1 MKKYLLTFSLLLF
14 VLVAC
19 NKAEKEPME
28 EKLILSN
35 NAPNSV
41 AYFWGRVALDATAN
55 DTENFKPR
63 PTISSRML
71 GLVFTSV
78 FDAWTRFDD
87 KATPLYLTDVER
99 VPANMRTLSNK
110 EIAISYAAYH
120 TLCEYYYMDTMM
132 FADKMKE
139 LGLNPYD
146 ESMDKNSPI
155 GIGNLAA
162 KAVIEARKNDGSNQY
177 GDVEGSDMAYGDYT
191 HYMPVNPIDELKD
204 INRWQPK
211 YFETLDGEKFDPGC
225 LSPQWFLVKPLLLDS
240 SSQFRSPE
248 PPKYGSEKLQAQV
261 AEVVELQA
269 NITPEQKA
277 LVEFMRDGP
286 KSVQQ
291 AGHWMLFAQDVSRRD
306 SHSIDKDVKMYF
318 LVTATAMD
326 GFIACWDAKMHYDYA
341 RPYALIHKYFAG
353 KKIKGWKGE
362 GNGWGELKG
371 EDWRPYSPKYF
382 LCPPFPSYVS
392 GHSTISGGCGEIL
405 KLYKQS
411 DMFGEKVRLLPGV
424 MTEPDNIAK
433 DSITLNFTT
442 FTKTAE
448 MAGFSRVLGGYHIQE
463 DNIEGLILGRKVANV
478 IYKKYLILIGEK

>member
-1 MKKYLLTFSLLLF
+1 MKKHLLTFTLLLF
-14 VLVAC
+14 VLLAC
-19 NKAEKEPME
+19 NKAEKEAME

-78 FDAWTRFDD
+78 FDAWTRFDE
-87 KATPLYLTDVER
+87 KATPLYLNDVER
-99 VPANMRTLSNK
+99 VPADMRTLSNK

-139 LGLNPYD
+139 LGLDPYD
-146 ESMDKNSPI
+146 ENMDKNSPI

-177 GDVEGSDMAYGDYT
+177 GDIEGNDMAYGDYT
-191 HYMPVNPIDELKD
+191 HYMPINPIDELKD

-211 YFETLDGEKFDPGC
+211 YFETLEGEKYDPGC
-225 LSPQWFLVKPLLLDS
+225 LSPHWFLVKPLLLDS

-306 SHSIDKDVKMYF
+306 SHSIDDDVKMYF

-341 RPYALIHKYFAG
+341 RPYALVHKYFAG
-353 KKIKGWKGE
+353 KTIKGWKGE

-405 KLYKQS
+405 KLFKQS
-411 DMFGEKVRLLPGV
+411 DMFGEEVRLVPGAL
-424 MTEPDNIAK
+424 TEPDNIS
-433 DSITLNFTT
+433 DTITLRFTT

-463 DNIEGLILGRKVANV
+463 DNIEGLILGRKVAND
-478 IYKKYLILIGEK
+478 IYKKYLKLIGEK

>member
-41 AYFWGRVALDATAN
+41 AYFWGRVALDAPAN

-162 KAVIEARKNDGSNQY
+162 KAVIEARKNDG
-177 GDVEGSDMAYGDYT
+177 
-191 HYMPVNPIDELKD
+191 
-204 INRWQPK
+204 
-211 YFETLDGEKFDPGC
+211 
-225 LSPQWFLVKPLLLDS
+225 
-240 SSQFRSPE
+240 
-248 PPKYGSEKLQAQV
+248 
-261 AEVVELQA
+261 
-269 NITPEQKA
+269 
-277 LVEFMRDGP
+277 
-286 KSVQQ
+286 
-291 AGHWMLFAQDVSRRD
+291 
-306 SHSIDKDVKMYF
+306 
-318 LVTATAMD
+318 
-326 GFIACWDAKMHYDYA
+326 
-341 RPYALIHKYFAG
+341 
-353 KKIKGWKGE
+353 
-362 GNGWGELKG
+362 
-371 EDWRPYSPKYF
+371 
-382 LCPPFPSYVS
+382 
-392 GHSTISGGCGEIL
+392 
-405 KLYKQS
+405 
-411 DMFGEKVRLLPGV
+411 
-424 MTEPDNIAK
+424 
-433 DSITLNFTT
+433 
-442 FTKTAE
+442 
-448 MAGFSRVLGGYHIQE
+448 
-463 DNIEGLILGRKVANV
+463 
-478 IYKKYLILIGEK
+478 